1 MLVPDRQVPV
11 LQADTDSKALCIR
24 LSRPPCTCQ
33 WRRASDSVGLELP
46 PRRLVTLVCLWVAR
60 ASTARSKCHSR
71 TQSAIG
77 AARSWIAI
85 DRYDR
90 FPSEQEAHAVHATAS
105 RYFRLTGICELAH
118 MDFACSM
125 DLKGMVP
132 RWATNW
138 HIPLLMRMP
147 DYVDRCTSSNS
158 GGRGNALQTI
168 NQVVSADARRRDDR

>member
-1 MLVPDRQVPV
+1 
-11 LQADTDSKALCIR
+11 
-24 LSRPPCTCQ
+24 
-33 WRRASDSVGLELP
+33 
-46 PRRLVTLVCLWVAR
+46 
-60 ASTARSKCHSR
+60 
-71 TQSAIG
+71 
-77 AARSWIAI
+77 
-85 DRYDR
+85 
-90 FPSEQEAHAVHATAS
+90 
-105 RYFRLTGICELAH
+105 